1 MHANRSART
10 RTRTLAVAA
19 AASAALLLTS
29 CAGGSI
35 NGGSDDGGSG
45 DAAAWNDATAD
56 LTGVTITFGGGTA
69 GGPLDGAIAAFE
81 EETGATVERTTYP
94 DPYEQN
100 LQTRVATG
108 DVPDLASWQPTTSM
122 LTSLQAPN
130 NLLPLDDAPWLDSL
144 DPAVRDIAGFVGDT
158 RYAAITSSPSVMGVY
173 YNKALFEEHGITELP
188 QSWDEMVEVART
200 IAAGGD
206 TAFIEAGGAQW
217 PTQWAVQMQ
226 LAEAAQ
232 DGLWDDVNTNATT
245 FADPPIIDAI
255 TEYQSLVSEGL
266 FNDDLKTALFEDQ
279 AAQLFDGEGA
289 MVLQVNALLE
299 QLLTQHDAAEIDEN
313 LGWFPISGEGTVA
326 TTIPDNKNGIVVFK
340 TGDAEREAAA
350 KQFLTFLMTDYYP
363 TFIEDGGLVSIEP
376 DVANPDTVPQ
386 LAQDIAASLESSVGS
401 MQSLAIANP
410 DLFINLASLLY
421 GEMTPEQVADAT
433 QQQFAQLAQA
443 QGAEGF

>member
-1 MHANRSART
+1 MRATRSARS
-10 RTRTLAVAA
+10 LAVAA
-19 AASAALLLTS
+19 AAGAALLLTS
-29 CAGGSI
+29 CAGGNLNS
-35 NGGSDDGGSG
+35 GSDDSAADDSG
-45 DAAAWNDATAD
+45 WNDPTAD
-56 LTGVTITFGGGTA
+56 LSGVTITFGGGTA
-69 GGPLDGAIAAFE
+69 GGPLDGAIEAFQ
-81 EETGATVERTTYP
+81 EETGATIKRVTYP

-108 DVPDLASWQPTTSM
+108 DIPDLASWQPTTSM
-122 LTSLQAPN
+122 LTALQAPT

-158 RYAAITSSPSVMGVY
+158 RYAAIVSSPSVMGVY
-173 YNKALFEEHGITELP
+173 YNKALFEKYGVTELP
-188 QSWDEMVEVART
+188 ASWDEMLEVART
-200 IAAGGD
+200 ISAGGD

-255 TEYQSLVSEGL
+255 TGYQEMVAEGL
-266 FNDDLKTALFEDQ
+266 YNDDIRTETFEDQ
-279 AAQLFDGEGA
+279 SADLFSGQGA
-289 MVLQVNALLE
+289 MALQVNALLE
-299 QLLTQHDAAEIDEN
+299 QLLTQHDAQEIDDT
-313 LGWFPISGEGTVA
+313 LGWFPISAEGTVA
-326 TTIPDNKNGIVVFK
+326 TTIPDNKNGIVAFK

-363 TFIEDGGLVSIEP
+363 TYIEDGGLVSIQP
-376 DVANPDTVPQ
+376 DVPNPATVPQ
-386 LAQDIAASLESSVGS
+386 LAQDIAASLGDSVGS

-421 GEMTPEQVADAT
+421 GEMTPEQVAEAT
-433 QQQFAQLAQA
+433 QQQFTQLAQA

>member
-1 MHANRSART
+1 VHANRSPRV
-10 RTRTLAVAA
+10 LAVAA
-19 AASAALLLTS
+19 AAGAALLLTS

-35 NGGSDDGGSG
+35 NGGGGESGGEDD
-45 DAAAWNDATAD
+45 AAWNDATAD
-56 LTGVTITFGGGTA
+56 LSGVTITFGGGTA

-144 DPAVRDIAGFVGDT
+144 DPAVRDIAGFVDDT

-173 YNKALFEEHGITELP
+173 YNKALFEKYGVTEMP
-188 QSWDEMVEVART
+188 QSWDEMVEVAQT

-232 DGLWDDVNTNATT
+232 DGLWEDVNTHTTT

-255 TEYQSLVSEGL
+255 TEYQTLVADGL

-279 AAQLFDGEGA
+279 AADLFDGEGA

-299 QLLTQHDAAEIDEN
+299 QLLTQHDAQEIDDA

-376 DVANPDTVPQ
+376 DVENPDTVPQ

-410 DLFINLASLLY
+410 DLYINLASLLY

-433 QQQFAQLAQA
+433 QQQFGQLAQA

>member
-1 MHANRSART
+1 MRATRSARS
-10 RTRTLAVAA
+10 LAVAA
-19 AASAALLLTS
+19 AAGAALLLTS
-29 CAGGSI
+29 CAGGNLNSS
-35 NGGSDDGGSG
+35 SDDGAADDSG
-45 DAAAWNDATAD
+45 WNDATAD
-56 LTGVTITFGGGTA
+56 LSGVTITFGGGTA
-69 GGPLDGAIAAFE
+69 GGPLDGAFEAFQ
-81 EETGATVERTTYP
+81 EETGATIKRVTYP

-108 DVPDLASWQPTTSM
+108 DIPDLASWQPTTSM
-122 LTSLQAPN
+122 LTALQAPT

-158 RYAAITSSPSVMGVY
+158 RYAAIVSSPSVMGVY
-173 YNKALFEEHGITELP
+173 YNKALFAKYGITEP
-188 QSWDEMVEVART
+188 PASWDEMLEAART
-200 IAAGGD
+200 ISAGGD

-232 DGLWDDVNTNATT
+232 DGLWDDVNTNANT

-255 TEYQSLVSEGL
+255 TGYQEMVAEGL
-266 FNDDLKTALFEDQ
+266 YNDDIRTETFEDQ
-279 AAQLFDGEGA
+279 AADLFSGQGA
-289 MVLQVNALLE
+289 MALQVNALLE
-299 QLLTQHDAAEIDEN
+299 QLLTQHDAQEIDDT
-313 LGWFPISGEGTVA
+313 LGWFPVSAQGSVA
-326 TTIPDNKNGIVVFK
+326 TTIPDNKNGIVAFK

-363 TFIEDGGLVSIEP
+363 TYIEDGGLVSIQP
-376 DVANPDTVPQ
+376 DVPNPATVPQ
-386 LAQDIAASLESSVGS
+386 LAQDIAASLGDSVGS

-421 GEMTPEQVADAT
+421 GEMTPEQVAEAT
-433 QQQFAQLAQA
+433 QQQFTQLAQA

>member
-1 MHANRSART
+1 MRATRSARS
-10 RTRTLAVAA
+10 LAVAA
-19 AASAALLLTS
+19 AAGAALLLTS
-29 CAGGSI
+29 CAGGNLNS
-35 NGGSDDGGSG
+35 GSDDSAADDSG
-45 DAAAWNDATAD
+45 WNDATAD
-56 LTGVTITFGGGTA
+56 LSGVTITFGGGTA
-69 GGPLDGAIAAFE
+69 GGPLDGAIEAFQ
-81 EETGATVERTTYP
+81 EETGATIKRVTYP

-108 DVPDLASWQPTTSM
+108 DIPDLASWQPTTSM
-122 LTSLQAPN
+122 LTALQAPT

-158 RYAAITSSPSVMGVY
+158 RYAAIVSSPSVMGVY
-173 YNKALFEEHGITELP
+173 YNKALFEKYGVTELP
-188 QSWDEMVEVART
+188 ASWDEMLEVART
-200 IAAGGD
+200 ISAGGD

-255 TEYQSLVSEGL
+255 TGYQEMVAEGL
-266 FNDDLKTALFEDQ
+266 YNDDIRTETFEDQ
-279 AAQLFDGEGA
+279 SADLFSGQGA
-289 MVLQVNALLE
+289 MALQVNALLE
-299 QLLTQHDAAEIDEN
+299 QLLTQHDAQEIDDT
-313 LGWFPISGEGTVA
+313 LGWFPISAEGTVA
-326 TTIPDNKNGIVVFK
+326 TTIPDNKNGIVAFK

-363 TFIEDGGLVSIEP
+363 TYIEDGGLVSIQP
-376 DVANPDTVPQ
+376 DVPNPATVPQ
-386 LAQDIAASLESSVGS
+386 LAQDIAASLGDSVGS

-421 GEMTPEQVADAT
+421 GEMTPEQVAEAT
-433 QQQFAQLAQA
+433 QQQFTQLAQA